1 MMNDVETTSTLFEV
15 HLVGV
20 PVAIHAE
27 AQEHQDN
34 LRREFAFIAESS
46 DPESTPPRL
55 LRLTQRLRDRFE
67 EFSEGP
73 ARRMEEALERGE
85 ESIDLV
91 YRVPAEVGP
100 AAAEL
105 ARLLAE
111 ADAYCLTGNGLLTL
125 AAPGRVV
132 AYREWFLGEL
142 IRQTDGEEPIPWP
155 EYVSGRPGAP
165 TQA

>member
-1 MMNDVETTSTLFEV
+1 MMNDVETTAALFDV
-15 HLVGV
+15 HLLGV
-20 PVAIHAE
+20 PVAIHVE
-27 AQEHQDN
+27 AQEHQDS

-55 LRLTQRLRDRFE
+55 LRLTQRLRDRFR
-67 EFSEGP
+67 EFFEGP
-73 ARRMEEALERGE
+73 SRQIEEALERGE

-105 ARLLAE
+105 TKLLAE
-111 ADAYCLTGNGLLTL
+111 ADAYCLTGEGMLTL

-132 AYREWFLGEL
+132 AYREWFLGEF
-142 IRQTDGEEPIPWP
+142 IRQTDGGEPVSWP
-155 EYVSGRPGAP
+155 EYLSRRAGASS
-165 TQA
+165 QA

>member
-1 MMNDVETTSTLFEV
+1 MNDVETATTLFDV

-27 AQEHQDN
+27 AEEHQDS

-55 LRLTQRLRDRFE
+55 LRLTERLRDRFQ

-73 ARRMEEALERGE
+73 ARRIEEALERGE

-105 ARLLAE
+105 AKLLAE

-142 IRQTDGEEPIPWP
+142 IRQTSGEKPVPWP
-155 EYVSGRPGAP
+155 EYSSGLPGVSS
-165 TQA
+165 QA

>member
-1 MMNDVETTSTLFEV
+1 MNDVEVTTTLFDV
-15 HLVGV
+15 HLVGL

-27 AQEHQDN
+27 AQEHQDS

-55 LRLTQRLRDRFE
+55 LRLTQRLQDRFR

-73 ARRMEEALERGE
+73 SRRIDEALERGE

-111 ADAYCLTGNGLLTL
+111 ADAYCLTGESLLTL

-142 IRQTDGEEPIPWP
+142 IRQTDGEKPVPWP
-155 EYVSGRPGAP
+155 EYLSGRPGASSR
-165 TQA
+165 A